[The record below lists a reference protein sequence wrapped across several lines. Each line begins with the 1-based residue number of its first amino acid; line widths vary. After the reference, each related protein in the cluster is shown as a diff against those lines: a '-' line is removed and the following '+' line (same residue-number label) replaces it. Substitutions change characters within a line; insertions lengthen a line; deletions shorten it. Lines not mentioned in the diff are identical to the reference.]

1 MRTWFARQRTTPG
14 WFAASLGEDAV
25 EFARGQ
31 FVAGG
36 SSQVGAYGSRRLE
49 DKNSLQ
55 KLGSELHLERAQCAA
70 LLAPGEYQMV
80 LVEAPNVPKPELKSA
95 IRWRVKDMLDYHVD
109 DATIDVLDVPPDP
122 SGTSRSHMMYAVCAK
137 NDVVERCIKAFH
149 GARIPLSVI
158 DIRETAQRNVA
169 ALFEEPGRGLAVVH
183 FQDDSGLLTI
193 NFRTELYLARRLD
206 LGSAQFADGNEAA
219 RKEAFERVALEL
231 QRTFDHFDRQ
241 FSYVPLARLL
251 VAPLPQETGLVAYL
265 AQNLTVP
272 VQAMD
277 LGSKLA
283 FEAGPPAAAVLA
295 RYFHHIGASLRHEEK
310 AL

>member
-1 MRTWFARQRTTPG
+1 MRTWLARQKTTPG

-25 EFARGQ
+25 DYARGR
-31 FVAGG
+31 FVADG
-36 SSQVGAYGSRRLE
+36 SSQVGAYGTRRL
-49 DKNSLQ
+49 DDRSGLQ

-70 LLAPGEYQMV
+70 LLGAGDYQMF

-109 DATIDVLDVPPDP
+109 DATIDVLDIPPDP
-122 SGTSRSHMMYAVCAK
+122 SGTSRNHMMYAVCAK
-137 NDVVERCIKAFH
+137 NETVERCIKVFH

-158 DIRETAQRNVA
+158 DIRETAQRNLG

-193 NFRTELYLARRLD
+193 NFRAELYLTRRLEF
-206 LGSAQFADGNEAA
+206 GSGQFAGGSDAA
-219 RKEAFERVALEL
+219 RKEAFERIALEL

-241 FSYVPLARLL
+241 FSYVPVARLL
-251 VAPLPQETGLVAYL
+251 VAPLQHETGLVAHL

-272 VQAMD
+272 VQPMD
-277 LGSKLA
+277 LASKLA
-283 FEAGPPAAAVLA
+283 FPEGTPDATLA
-295 RYFHHIGASLRHEEK
+295 HFFHHIGASLRHEEK